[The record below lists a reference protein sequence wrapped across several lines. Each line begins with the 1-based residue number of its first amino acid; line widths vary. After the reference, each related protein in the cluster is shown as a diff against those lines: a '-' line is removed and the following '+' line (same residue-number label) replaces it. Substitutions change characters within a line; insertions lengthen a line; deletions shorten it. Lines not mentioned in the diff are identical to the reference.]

1 MKKATVSTIVLLQ
14 AASAIGFLFSESE
27 ERAYGIPKRM
37 PWTTSRLTGTPEPP
51 PPYRIERAFPK
62 LTFKNPLLMRNL
74 PGTDRLF
81 VGEHSGKIFSFPN
94 DQSVAKADLFL
105 DPVKELQSWDK
116 TKVKGIDTVYALA
129 FHPKFAKNRYC
140 YICYT
145 LHSKK
150 SGEQLKDGSRVS
162 RFSVTDTDP
171 PRCDPKS
178 EKILIT

>member
-1 MKKATVSTIVLLQ
+1 MNKAIPVTVALCVALCMVVCSSD
-14 AASAIGFLFSESE
+14 SA
-27 ERAYGIPKRM
+27 ERTYGIPKRM
-37 PWTTSRLTGTPEPP
+37 PWTTSRLIGTPEPP
-51 PPYRIERAFPK
+51 PPYRIDRAFPK

-81 VGEHSGKIFSFPN
+81 VGEHSGKVFSFPN

-105 DPVKELQSWDK
+105 DPLKELQSWDK

-129 FHPKFAKNRYC
+129 FHPQFAKNRYC

-150 SGEQLKDGSRVS
+150 PGEQLKDGSRVS
-162 RFSVTDTDP
+162 RFQVTDTDP

-178 EKILIT
+178 EK